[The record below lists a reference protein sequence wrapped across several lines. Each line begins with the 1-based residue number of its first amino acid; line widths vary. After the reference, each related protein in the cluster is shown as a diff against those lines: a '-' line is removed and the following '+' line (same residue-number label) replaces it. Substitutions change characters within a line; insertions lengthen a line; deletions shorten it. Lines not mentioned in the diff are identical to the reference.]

1 MRTIMRA
8 VLVTFGIFLCGPGS
22 ASTASAQTG
31 ADNWPHR
38 TVRLIVPVGPGT
50 AIDFAARLF
59 AEKLGERWGKS
70 VVVENRPGGDGITG
84 VAAFAGMNDD
94 HALLFAHSAPVA
106 VQPLIHEK
114 LPYDPLRDLV
124 PISVASDIFIVVAVT
139 ESLQARSIADLVAQ
153 ARSQPGALNW
163 AAGPG
168 LPQYVFAAFLKN
180 AGIEMTSVAYR
191 EVAPLLQDFGAGRIH
206 TLTHSLAVVRPVV
219 QSGKARLLAIANSQR
234 ASTVPDVPTAIETG
248 HPELRMDGLCGLYG
262 WRGIPDPLRE
272 RIAADVR
279 AVASDADVGGK
290 LANVGQAARSST
302 PSEFAATLQTLRER
316 VAATTRAIG
325 VKPGQ

>member
-1 MRTIMRA
+1 
-8 VLVTFGIFLCGPGS
+8 
-22 ASTASAQTG
+22 
-31 ADNWPHR
+31 
-38 TVRLIVPVGPGT
+38 VRLIVPVGPGT

-59 AEKLGERWGKS
+59 AEKLSERWGKS

-94 HALLFAHSAPVA
+94 HTLLFAHSAPVA

-124 PISVASDIFIVVAVT
+124 PISVASDIFIVIAVT

-153 ARSQPGALNW
+153 ARSQPGTLNW

-180 AGIEMTSVAYR
+180 TGIEMTAVAYR
-191 EVAPLLQDFGAGRIH
+191 EVAPLLQDFGTGRIH
-206 TLTHSLAVVRPVV
+206 ALAHSLAAVRPVV

-234 ASTVPDVPTAIETG
+234 ASTVPDVPTAVETG
-248 HPELRMDGLCGLYG
+248 FPELRMNGLCGLYG
-262 WRGIPDPLRE
+262 WRGIPDALRE
-272 RIAADVR
+272 RIAVDVR
-279 AVASDADVGGK
+279 AIAANADVAGK

-302 PSEFAATLQTLRER
+302 PSEFAATLQSLRER
-316 VAATTRAIG
+316 VAATTGAIG